1 VKTISWLS
9 NVWSVAEA
17 QKEGFDEV
25 ILLNERGEVAECTA
39 ANVYVVKGEQIL
51 TPPLTSGCLEGVTRG
66 VLLEIAGEAGVGVK
80 EQVLRPE
87 DLYAADEV
95 FITSTNRNVIGVG
108 EIAGN
113 PLAGAPGPIT
123 RRLDEA
129 FTTYVDDYVS
139 RRLVAASK

>member
-1 VKTISWLS
+1 MHTRGLPDRVEPEPSD
-9 NVWSVAEA
+9 
-17 QKEGFDEV
+17 GPRG
-25 ILLNERGEVAECTA
+25 RGEETDDDREGRRLAGAVW
-39 ANVYVVKGEQIL
+39 ANKSVDLARSDCEGYV
-51 TPPLTSGCLEGVTRG
+51 
-66 VLLEIAGEAGVGVK
+66 
-80 EQVLRPE
+80 PE